1 MGNYKPS
8 YEIEA
13 NVIFKA
19 IAQDVMPN
27 ETVIF
32 GKLDDSDWSYHDA
45 SFVERLDKTLHY
57 ESMDFLVR
65 FKREIGSPITV
76 SICKAFNSFYVI
88 CQEMTYISLDS
99 IELFVRETIN
109 RFIELE
115 KRKVEIHG
123 ESLA

>member
-19 IAQDVMPN
+19 IVQDIAPN

-45 SFVERLDKTLHY
+45 NFVERLDKTLHY

-76 SICKAFNSFYVI
+76 SICQAFNSFYVI